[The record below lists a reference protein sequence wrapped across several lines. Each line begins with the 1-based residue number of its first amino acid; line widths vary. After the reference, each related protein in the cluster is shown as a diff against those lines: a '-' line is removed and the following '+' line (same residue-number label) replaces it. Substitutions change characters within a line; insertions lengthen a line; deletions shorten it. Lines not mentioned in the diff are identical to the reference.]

1 MASSESMDDS
11 FRVRV
16 EKVFGSLAPSKSP
29 VLQSSPWSLT
39 DDEVERRE
47 WRRGTDTS
55 DRDET
60 PCSSSFD
67 EFFKKDEKA
76 SWRKLRRARQEDL
89 HDLDDGNE
97 QSDRSFGGKDGERDT
112 WEIRSWI
119 GLDSTLDREVIV
131 FLFFFKVRGNCF
143 CYIFLHNLFILAL
156 LVW

>member
-29 VLQSSPWSLT
+29 ALQSSPWSLT

-55 DRDET
+55 DRDDT

-89 HDLDDGNE
+89 DDLDDGDE
-97 QSDRSFGGKDGERDT
+97 QSDRSFGGNEGDRDA
-112 WEIRSWI
+112 WEIRSSI
-119 GLDSTLDREVIV
+119 GLDPTLDREVIV
-131 FLFFFKVRGNCF
+131 FVNCYLYNF
-143 CYIFLHNLFILAL
+143 YIFLHKFIIALFF
-156 LVW
+156 LVSP